1 MTNTS
6 HNVQLLPPN
15 TEWTEE
21 QWTTFR
27 NWIVSHLQA
36 GPVTVTFNKKD
47 GAERVMTCSLQPE
60 LLPPSPVHESNT
72 NNPVDFPKVKKE
84 NPNIISVYD
93 LEAQGWRSFIVKNVT
108 NVTLKI

>member
-1 MTNTS
+1 MNIS
-6 HNVQLLPPN
+6 HNAQLLPN
-15 TEWTEE
+15 TEEWTDE

-60 LLPPSPVHESNT
+60 LLPPATVKEST
-72 NNPVDFPKVKKE
+72 TAKKE
-84 NPNIISVYD
+84 NNSIISVYD
-93 LEAQGWRSFIVKNVT
+93 LTAQGWRSFIVKNVT
-108 NVTLKI
+108 NVTLKL

>member
-6 HNVQLLPPN
+6 NNVQLQPPN

-60 LLPPSPVHESNT
+60 LLPPSPIKEST
-72 NNPVDFPKVKKE
+72 TTKKE

>member
-1 MTNTS
+1 MMNTLN
-6 HNVQLLPPN
+6 NVQLQPPN

-27 NWIVSHLQA
+27 NWIVDHLHA

-60 LLPPSPVHESNT
+60 LLPPQPIHESNT
-72 NNPVDFPKVKKE
+72 NNPVDFPKAKKE

-93 LEAQGWRSFIVKNVT
+93 LEAQGWRSFVVKNVT
-108 NVTLKI
+108 NVTFKL

>member
-1 MTNTS
+1 MTNIS
-6 HNVQLLPPN
+6 NNVLLQPPN

-27 NWIVSHLQA
+27 NWIVSHLRA

-60 LLPPSPVHESNT
+60 LLPPAPVKEST
-72 NNPVDFPKVKKE
+72 TVKKE
-84 NPNIISVYD
+84 NNNIISVYD
-93 LEAQGWRSFIVKNVT
+93 LNAQGWRSFIVKNVT
-108 NVTLKI
+108 NVTLKL